1 MILKQQRHQSGW
13 SDLPL
18 LGTRAETHITM
29 CTVHHFPLTKHDN
42 VPDANVA
49 LGLVSPLRGAPDE
62 SCAEVVGEGV
72 DGGELG
78 VVHPGLQVQELLQP
92 GTKVLLPSGWQRL
105 FRHPAG
111 HLHKTFFNRKVRLWL
126 RPWLGLLG
134 WSAVGLKHWWGP
146 IGRAIGRGKTC

>member
-29 CTVHHFPLTKHDN
+29 CAVHHFPLTKHDN

-49 LGLVSPLRGAPDE
+49 LGLVSSLRGAPDE
-62 SCAEVVGEGV
+62 SCAEIVGEGV
-72 DGGELG
+72 DRWELG
-78 VVHPGLQVQELLQP
+78 VVHPGLQIQELLQP

-126 RPWLGLLG
+126 GLLG
-134 WSAVGLKHWWGP
+134 RSAVSLKHWWGP

>member
-13 SDLPL
+13 RDLPL

-29 CTVHHFPLTKHDN
+29 CAVHHFLLTKHDN
-42 VPDANVA
+42 VPDTNVA

-62 SCAEVVGEGV
+62 SCAEIVGEGV

-111 HLHKTFFNRKVRLWL
+111 HLNKTFFNRQVRLWL
-126 RPWLGLLG
+126 DLWLLLG
-134 WSAVGLKHWWGP
+134 WSAVGLKHWWWA